1 MAGQWGNVSRKRLM
15 QNITVLWSI
24 KDIVER
30 PKENDLLEVEAD
42 LGQLSIERE
51 KQLVDHLAFL
61 AGTEEDCRNVKAV
74 CVEESRDH
82 SSLTI
87 RLASNKGDNI
97 LTLNG
102 FREIAK
108 ILEEASS
115 RGRRIARCYTT
126 ILRLTLCIQ

>member
-1 MAGQWGNVSRKRLM
+1 M

-61 AGTEEDCRNVKAV
+61 AGTEEDCRKVKAV
-74 CVEESRDH
+74 CVEESSDH

-87 RLASNKGDNI
+87 RLASNTGDNF

-102 FREIAK
+102 FRDIAK

-115 RGRRIARCYTT
+115 RGRRIVRCYTT
-126 ILRLTLCIQ
+126 IL